1 MEEINKRK
9 KENFAIDMFL
19 SLMGGENGIV
29 DFKIVKIDKENKD
42 IFFNIM
48 ENINFL
54 SLDEEHPI
62 KQTLLKFEEESN
74 KFLKQLYEKVEK
86 LGD

>member
-19 SLMGGENGIV
+19 SFMGGENGIV
-29 DFKIVKIDKENKD
+29 DFKIVKIDKENND
-42 IFFNIM
+42 VFFNIM
-48 ENINFL
+48 GNINFL